1 MYNRDTRDTSQK
13 IWSSLLTLTSKT
25 TDILT
30 AHLDFKFN
38 FLYIYTFIEGIEPI
52 GISNN
57 CKILRDRYRL
67 RVRASDRGEP
77 PSYADVDVE
86 LDVVDRNNKPPI
98 WDKSIYGPIHIRE
111 NVTVG
116 TVVTSVKAR
125 FFCKFAFSFVPVAS
139 YLYKNSKNFCSG
151 IGHSCFCTELL
162 GSAAKNLES
171 LSRETYKL
179 EAMAQDKGYPPLSR
193 TVEVQIDVVD
203 RANNPPVWDN
213 TVYGPI
219 YVKENMPVG
228 GKVVSI
234 KASTYGL
241 ICFHIN
247 TQITKKCLKGW
258 LHSFLLIICIYHYD
272 KTVAKG

>member
-1 MYNRDTRDTSQK
+1 MCR
-13 IWSSLLTLTSKT
+13 
-25 TDILT
+25 
-30 AHLDFKFN
+30 
-38 FLYIYTFIEGIEPI
+38 P
-52 GISNN
+52 NN
-57 CKILRDRYRL
+57 LGCRERYRL
-67 RVRASDRGEP
+67 KVYASDRGDP
-77 PSYADVDVE
+77 PSTADVDVE

-98 WDKSIYGPIHIRE
+98 WDRNIYGPIHIRE

-125 FFCKFAFSFVPVAS
+125 
-139 YLYKNSKNFCSG
+139 L
-151 IGHSCFCTELL
+151 
-162 GSAAKNLES
+162 
-171 LSRETYKL
+171 RETYKL

-234 KASTYGL
+234 KAR
-241 ICFHIN
+241 
-247 TQITKKCLKGW
+247 
-258 LHSFLLIICIYHYD
+258 CIDRD
-272 KTVAKG
+272 KQWGSEHV